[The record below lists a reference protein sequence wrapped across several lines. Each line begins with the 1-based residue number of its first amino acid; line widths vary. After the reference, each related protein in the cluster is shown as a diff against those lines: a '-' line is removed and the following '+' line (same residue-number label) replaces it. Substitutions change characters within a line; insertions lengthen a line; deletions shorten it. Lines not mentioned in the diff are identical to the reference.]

1 MTSPTMPEAN
11 RNASGIVYMD
21 YATATPVH
29 ADVLREMIPYFSER
43 FGSPSQIYSLG
54 QQAAEH
60 VQEARLLTSRLIGAR
75 AKHIYF
81 TSGATEAN
89 NWAIKGAAGKLRDKG
104 NHIITSA
111 TEHSSILDPCRLL
124 EKQGIQVTV
133 LPVDRYGLVSPEDV
147 RAAITDKTILIT
159 IGHGNIEVGT
169 INPVPEI
176 GAVARERGILFH
188 TNAAQTAGKIE
199 IDVEKLQCDL
209 LSFSAHKFYGPK
221 GVGALFM
228 AKPKLIDPLHQGGSQ
243 ERNIRGG
250 THNVPGIIGMG
261 KAAELAL
268 ANMAEQA
275 EHINTLRDQ
284 LRDGL
289 IERIKDIQIVGHPT
303 DRVPG
308 NLAVCVDGVEGEA
321 MLLHLDM
328 NGVCVSSGSACTAGT
343 LDPSHVLLAMG
354 LSHEQAHG
362 SIRFSLGVQNTDAH
376 VDHVLDVFPKI
387 VDTLRK
393 MSPTY
398 PSKG

>member
-1 MTSPTMPEAN
+1 MPEAN
-11 RNASGIVYMD
+11 PNASGLVYMD
-21 YATATPVH
+21 HATTTPVH
-29 ADVLREMIPYFSER
+29 PDVLREMMPFFSER

-54 QQAAEH
+54 QQAAEC
-60 VQEARLLTSRLIGAR
+60 VQEARLQTSRLIGAR

-89 NWAIKGAAGKLRDKG
+89 NWAVKGAALKLRSKG
-104 NHIITSA
+104 RHIITSA
-111 TEHSSILDPCRLL
+111 TEHSSILDPCKQL
-124 EKQGIQVTV
+124 EKQGVEVTV
-133 LPVDRYGLVSPEDV
+133 LPVDRHGVVSPDDV
-147 RAAITDKTILIT
+147 KSAITEKTILIT
-159 IGHGNIEVGT
+159 VGHGNIEVGT
-169 INPVPEI
+169 INPIADI
-176 GAVARERGILFH
+176 GAIARERGVLFH

-199 IDVEKLQCDL
+199 IDVEQLQCDL

-228 AKPKLIDPLHQGGSQ
+228 AEPKLIAPLHQGGSQ

-268 ANMAEQA
+268 ANMAEEA
-275 EHINTLRDQ
+275 KRIHALRDR

-289 IERIKDIQIVGHPT
+289 LDRIKNIQVVGHPAE
-303 DRVPG
+303 RVPG
-308 NLAVCVDGVEGEA
+308 NLAITVDGVEGEA
-321 MLLHLDM
+321 MLLSLDM
-328 NGVCVSSGSACTAGT
+328 DRICASSGSACTAGT

-362 SIRFSLGVQNTDAH
+362 SIRFSLGAGNTEAH
-376 VDHVLDVFPKI
+376 VDHVVECFPRI
-387 VDTLRK
+387 VDMLRK

-398 PSKG
+398 PSK